1 MRSLPDP
8 KFFLSLKWKALL
20 LSSLVLI
27 VVTGSIV
34 TLNYIELREQFE
46 QHRVESKNQDFRQ
59 IQGLLKQSSE
69 QLQQWGTIIA
79 SMLSNIQVYAD
90 SDGKQ
95 MIAAFEHLAAI
106 LELDLGMESIMLI
119 SSGGHF
125 LARHGLEPG
134 SELRISLTQVSQQ
147 VMITESPT
155 ALLDCSE
162 SCLQYAIV
170 PILGTNGITLVL
182 GLSLADIVLNF
193 QQISGTDLGLLVGQ
207 AEIGSAANGHNERW
221 LPQWGVKIAAL
232 SNFETNL
239 EVLHIAAS
247 QIKLFD
253 NILQSTH
260 INIRGHE
267 YELWR
272 FPLTSFRQRGQE
284 YLVMITDIS
293 AAMANIRTTFQ
304 NNILLGIF
312 GLVLSEILLLA
323 ILWAPMS
330 RLRSATTNLPWLAE
344 GAFSR
349 IREAI
354 TLRKGIQFFRDEV
367 SVLND
372 TAVALSFQLEAL
384 NNEIAERTQDLAERM
399 TETTQQRDFVNHI
412 LETAQAIILT
422 QDRKNRILRINPYGL
437 KITGYDL
444 IEVER
449 QPFVT
454 LLGNTNNIGYIQR
467 QLIELVS
474 GVREHIE
481 IECDLSCKNN
491 EIINVIWYHSR
502 LKINL
507 ENEPIILSI
516 GIDITARKNAEL
528 RLAWLADHD
537 PLTNLYNRRRFE
549 QELKKAI
556 AVAKRYQYSGA
567 LLFLDVD
574 QFKYINDISGHREG
588 DRLLQKIGSLLP
600 TILRETDVIGRL
612 GGDEFA
618 IILARATAEE
628 AIQTTKKVVACINGI
643 QFLLEDQLHKLSA
656 SIGVALFPEH
666 GADIE
671 ELLAQADL
679 AMYRVK
685 DSGRGGWYLLS
696 SDDQSQRVMREQV
709 FWKQRVEH
717 ALSND
722 RFLLYAQPILSIR
735 DHTITHYEMLLRMQ
749 GDDGSIILP
758 GQFIEIAERSGL
770 IHAIDRMVIS
780 KAIQYQSFA
789 EERGLQAAFAVN
801 LSARAFNN
809 PELLNH
815 LKQLL
820 WKTGLN
826 PRRLI
831 FEMTETVAVTD
842 LVAARRFMEDINDI
856 GCRFA
861 LDDFGTGFSSF
872 HYLKELPF
880 EFIKIDGSFV
890 RKLQSRTDDQVLV
903 KAMAEIAHTFGKKT
917 IAEYVE
923 DQETLLLLSQYKIDY
938 AQGYYIGKPAPLSN
952 MLEKIS

>member
-1 MRSLPDP
+1 M
-8 KFFLSLKWKALL
+8 
-20 LSSLVLI
+20 
-27 VVTGSIV
+27 
-34 TLNYIELREQFE
+34 
-46 QHRVESKNQDFRQ
+46 
-59 IQGLLKQSSE
+59 
-69 QLQQWGTIIA
+69 
-79 SMLSNIQVYAD
+79 
-90 SDGKQ
+90 
-95 MIAAFEHLAAI
+95 
-106 LELDLGMESIMLI
+106 
-119 SSGGHF
+119 
-125 LARHGLEPG
+125 
-134 SELRISLTQVSQQ
+134 
-147 VMITESPT
+147 
-155 ALLDCSE
+155 
-162 SCLQYAIV
+162 
-170 PILGTNGITLVL
+170 
-182 GLSLADIVLNF
+182 
-193 QQISGTDLGLLVGQ
+193 
-207 AEIGSAANGHNERW
+207 
-221 LPQWGVKIAAL
+221 
-232 SNFETNL
+232 
-239 EVLHIAAS
+239 
-247 QIKLFD
+247 
-253 NILQSTH
+253 
-260 INIRGHE
+260 
-267 YELWR
+267 
-272 FPLTSFRQRGQE
+272 
-284 YLVMITDIS
+284 
-293 AAMANIRTTFQ
+293 
-304 NNILLGIF
+304 
-312 GLVLSEILLLA
+312 
-323 ILWAPMS
+323 
-330 RLRSATTNLPWLAE
+330 
-344 GAFSR
+344 
-349 IREAI
+349 
-354 TLRKGIQFFRDEV
+354 
-367 SVLND
+367 
-372 TAVALSFQLEAL
+372 
-384 NNEIAERTQDLAERM
+384 
-399 TETTQQRDFVNHI
+399 
-412 LETAQAIILT
+412 
-422 QDRKNRILRINPYGL
+422 
-437 KITGYDL
+437 
-444 IEVER
+444 
-449 QPFVT
+449 
-454 LLGNTNNIGYIQR
+454 
-467 QLIELVS
+467 
-474 GVREHIE
+474 
-481 IECDLSCKNN
+481 
-491 EIINVIWYHSR
+491 
-502 LKINL
+502 
-507 ENEPIILSI
+507 
-516 GIDITARKNAEL
+516 
-528 RLAWLADHD
+528 
-537 PLTNLYNRRRFE
+537 
-549 QELKKAI
+549 
-556 AVAKRYQYSGA
+556 
-567 LLFLDVD
+567 D

-600 TILRETDVIGRL
+600 AVLRETDVIGRL